1 MAKGS
6 LLHGVSAVPGESIL
20 QNIGKKI
27 VKKLR
32 LSGMSGTTRRILIER
47 EKIGPTLGIIL
58 QGGQSS

>member
-6 LLHGVSAVPGESIL
+6 LLHGVSAVPRESIL

-47 EKIGPTLGIIL
+47 EKIGPT
-58 QGGQSS
+58 